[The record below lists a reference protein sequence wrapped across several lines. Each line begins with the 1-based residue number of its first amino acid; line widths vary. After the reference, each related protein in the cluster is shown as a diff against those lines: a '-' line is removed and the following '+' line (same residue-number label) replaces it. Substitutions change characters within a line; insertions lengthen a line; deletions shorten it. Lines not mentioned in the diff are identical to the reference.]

1 MISGVILAAGSS
13 TRMQHTK
20 PLLPIGEK
28 PMLQHVVDVAFQAA
42 LDEILVVVGHD
53 ADRVRDGVK
62 LPPNARFV
70 LNLDYKAGMSTSLIA
85 GLEAADPTAEAV
97 VVLMGDQP
105 RLSPAVVRTLITKYG
120 ETRMP
125 VVRAMFRDAPGPA
138 LLAVGIWEDLMSIK
152 GDIGARAFIDENSD
166 LVEEVGFDREAPT
179 DVDTEEDYRR
189 VLEESAHPREDE
201 A

>member
-1 MISGVILAAGSS
+1 MISGVVLAAGSS
-13 TRMQHTK
+13 SRMQQTK
-20 PLLPIGEK
+20 PLMPVGEK

-42 LDEILVVVGHD
+42 LDEILVIVGHD

-62 LPPNARFV
+62 LPSNARFV
-70 LNLDYKAGMSTSLIA
+70 LNLDYEAGMSTSLIA

-105 RLSPAVVRTLITKYG
+105 LLSPAVVRTLITTYE

-125 VVRAMFRDAPGPA
+125 VVCAMFRDAPGPT
-138 LLAVGIWEDLMSIK
+138 LLAVGIWEDLMSVE
-152 GDIGARAFIDENSD
+152 GDTGARAFIDENPD
-166 LVEEVGFDREAPT
+166 LVEEVAFDRNAPT
-179 DVDTEEDYRR
+179 DVDTEEDCRR
-189 VLEESAHPREDE
+189 VLEESARPREDE